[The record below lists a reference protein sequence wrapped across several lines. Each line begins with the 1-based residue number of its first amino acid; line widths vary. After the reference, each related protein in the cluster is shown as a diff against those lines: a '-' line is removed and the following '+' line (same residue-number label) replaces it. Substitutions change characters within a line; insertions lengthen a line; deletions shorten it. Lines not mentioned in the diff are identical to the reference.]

1 MGHFVKFALFRAR
14 EFSNMMYYNA
24 AGLYGHCPPVML
36 QSERDLG
43 TVSCVAT
50 NSVGRMEEERS
61 CVFHVILARR
71 PTPPANCSVIEG
83 DPGGRPRMG
92 LTCQPGFGGGLDQV
106 GGCVISCFLVN
117 LNQERLLD
125 T

>member
-1 MGHFVKFALFRAR
+1 
-14 EFSNMMYYNA
+14 MMYYIA
-24 AGLYGHCPPVML
+24 AGLYGPLPSCPVML

-50 NSVGRMEEERS
+50 NSVGRMEEDRS

-106 GGCVISCFLVN
+106 GGWVVGGCVISCFLVN